1 MKMHRAWAICRKE
14 LQLYFFA
21 PTSYIAFAVYFLISG
36 FFFGLYFLGSLSMDV
51 RPLIGTITFIYLFI
65 IPLLTMRLISDELR
79 QGTDELLLTSPASI
93 TEIIAGKYLAALI
106 VQGVLVI
113 GTLVYPLIMS
123 SFGTLD
129 QPILWL
135 SYLSMFL
142 LGAALMAVG
151 LFASALSANQM
162 VAGIVAFSLMILLW
176 MIDYMGG
183 SSATSG
189 KDWLTQFSIIG
200 RTTNLQKGVFDLSD
214 VLFFVSFILVFI
226 LLSIQLLDRKRWR

>member
-1 MKMHRAWAICRKE
+1 MWALCRKE

-21 PTSYIAFAVYFLISG
+21 PTSYIAFAIYFLVCG
-36 FFFGLYFLGSLSMDV
+36 VFFVLLFLQSLSMDIRSIV
-51 RPLIGTITFIYLFI
+51 GNTSFIYLFI

-93 TEIIAGKYLAALI
+93 TEIIVGKYLAALI

-129 QPILWL
+129 KPILWL
-135 SYLSMFL
+135 SFLSMFL

-162 VAGIVAFSLMILLW
+162 VAGIVGFSMMILLW
-176 MIDYMGG
+176 MIDFLGG
-183 SSATSG
+183 SSQTSG
-189 KDWLTQFSIIG
+189 KDWLGQFSIIG
-200 RTTNLQKGVFDLSD
+200 RTGNLQKGVFDLSD
-214 VLFFVSFILVFI
+214 VLFYISFIVVFI